1 MAIPK
6 AVTNAYMNPAWHAYN
21 QGLTR
26 LTARQDI
33 PTEPIIAEG
42 CGHVIQKDSPRFVA
56 NEIRTLLDRLCAD
69 TDPA

>member
-6 AVTNAYMNPAWHAYN
+6 AVTNTYMNPAWHAYN

-26 LTARQDI
+26 LTARQDA

-42 CGHVIQKDSPRFVA
+42 CGHIIQNDSPVFVA
-56 NEIRTLLDRLCAD
+56 QEIGTLLSRLCVDAS
-69 TDPA
+69 PV